1 MDRRFALK
9 NLTLS
14 GMGLALS
21 PALLSALEGC
31 TAAYD
36 PGYVLQSLSPAQDQL
51 LAQLVEIIIPS
62 TETPGARAAGV
73 NQYIDRIFAQVRD
86 SKEVQ
91 EFKKGLDQLNEL
103 GFLDGTSKQQI
114 EQLRSWE
121 KSSNSLEQ
129 DFFGT
134 LKSMTIYGYYTSE
147 IGASQE
153 LKYVHATGFYNG
165 DMPYDEVGKNFY

>member
-31 TAAYD
+31 APAYD
-36 PGYVLQSLSPAQDQL
+36 PGYVLQSMSPEQDQL
-51 LAQLVEIIIPS
+51 LAQLVDLIIPT
-62 TETPGARAAGV
+62 TETPGARAASV
-73 NQYIDRIFAQVRD
+73 NQYIDRVFAQVRD
-86 SKEVQ
+86 PKEVTD
-91 EFKKGLDQLNEL
+91 FLTGLDRLNDL
-103 GFLDGTSKQQI
+103 DFLEGSPE
-114 EQLRSWE
+114 EQAEVLRSWE
-121 KSSNSLEQ
+121 KSSDPLQN

-165 DMPYDEVGKNFY
+165 DMSYDEVGKNFY

>member
-31 TAAYD
+31 TPTYD
-36 PGYVLQSLSPAQDQL
+36 PGYALQSMRPEQDQL
-51 LAQLVEIIIPS
+51 LAQLVDMIIPT

-73 NQYIDRIFAQVRD
+73 NQYIDRILAKVTD
-86 SKEVQ
+86 PEEV
-91 EFKKGLDQLNEL
+91 EKFLRGLDMLNDL
-103 GFLDGTSKQQI
+103 DFLDGSSTQQV
-114 EQLRSWE
+114 ETLQSWE
-121 KSSNSLEQ
+121 KSSDPVERE
-129 DFFGT
+129 FFGT
-134 LKSMTIYGYYTSE
+134 LKSMTIYGYYTSK
-147 IGASQE
+147 IGASEE